1 MPLSIVTEA
10 AVTCKCRHAFVGVI
24 AALILWMV
32 YMDLVNRH
40 YVTLNKVLPFE
51 KENTNSFGPFF
62 VLLLAVR
69 L

>member
-24 AALILWMV
+24 AALIVWKV
-32 YMDLVNRH
+32 HGSRH
-40 YVTLNKVLPFE
+40 YVTLHKVLPFE
-51 KENTNSFGPFF
+51 KENTNSFCPFF
-62 VLLLAVR
+62 VLLHAVR